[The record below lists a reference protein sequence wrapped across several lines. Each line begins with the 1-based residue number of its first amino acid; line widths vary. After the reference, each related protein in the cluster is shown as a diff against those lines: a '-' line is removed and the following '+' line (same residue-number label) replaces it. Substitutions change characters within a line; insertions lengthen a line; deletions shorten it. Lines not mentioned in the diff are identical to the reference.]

1 MTELQILFQEDSF
14 EDSAIKNGVNLW
26 NEADLMKALGYH
38 SAESFKR
45 VIQKAQQAC
54 LSLGIAIE
62 ESFVRQP
69 DTTYRLTR
77 FACYLIAI
85 NGDSKKPEVA
95 AAQVYFAA
103 LADTFRSAIDQARD
117 VDRVLIRDE
126 VSEGEK
132 SLSSTANRHGV
143 ENFAFFH
150 NAGYRGMYNMNLS
163 VLMTKKGIAK
173 GERLIDRMGK
183 DEIAAHLFRI
193 TMTDAKIKNEGL
205 KGQQSLESAAEKVGK
220 HVRQSMIELIGQRP
234 ENLPVADPIKDVK
247 KRLKT
252 TNQQFKKLDSKA
264 AKPKGISDSS
274 NPEESES
281 E

>member
-1 MTELQILFQEDSF
+1 MTDLQIMFQEDSF
-14 EDSAIKNGVNLW
+14 EDSAVKNGVNLW
-26 NEADLMKALGYH
+26 NEADLMQALGYL
-38 SAESFKR
+38 SADSFKR

-62 ESFVRQP
+62 EIFIRQP

-85 NGDSKKPEVA
+85 NADSKKPEVA

-103 LADTFRSAIDQARD
+103 LADTFRSAIEQAQD

-126 VSEGEK
+126 VSAGET

-143 ENFAFFH
+143 ESFAFFH
-150 NAGYRGMYNMNLS
+150 NAGYRGMYNMNLTA
-163 VLMTKKGIAK
+163 LMTKKGVAK

-193 TMTDAKIKNEGL
+193 TQTDAKIKNEGL

-220 HVRQSMIELIGQRP
+220 HVRQSMIELSGQRP

-252 TNQQFKKLDSKA
+252 TNKQFKKLDSKTP
-264 AKPKGISDSS
+264 KPKNIIDSTQ
-274 NPEESES
+274 PKDSEA

>member
-1 MTELQILFQEDSF
+1 MTDLQLMFQEDNF
-14 EDSAIKNGVNLW
+14 EESAIKNGVNLW
-26 NEADLMKALGYH
+26 NEADLMKVLGYQ
-38 SAESFKR
+38 SPESFKR

-62 ESFVRQP
+62 ESFVRQL

-85 NGDSKKPEVA
+85 NGDSKKSEVA

-103 LADTFRSAIDQARD
+103 LADTFRSAVQQAED
-117 VDRVLIRDE
+117 VDRVLVRDE
-126 VSEGEK
+126 VSAGEK
-132 SLSSTANRHGV
+132 SLASTANRHGV

-163 VLMTKKGIAK
+163 ALMTKKRLGK
-173 GERLIDRMGK
+173 GERLIDRMGR

-193 TMTDAKIKNEGL
+193 TQTDARIKNEGL
-205 KGQQSLESAAEKVGK
+205 KGQQQLENAAEKVGK
-220 HVRQSMIELIGQRP
+220 HVRQSMIELSGQRP

-247 KRLKT
+247 KRLKS
-252 TNQQFKKLDSKA
+252 TNKQFKKLDSKA
-264 AKPKGISDSS
+264 PKRKGIADSAAT
-274 NPEESES
+274 EGSES

>member
-1 MTELQILFQEDSF
+1 MTDLQIMFQEDSF

-38 SAESFKR
+38 SADSFKR

-54 LSLGIAIE
+54 LSLDIAIE

-69 DTTYRLTR
+69 DATYRLTR

-126 VSEGEK
+126 VSAGEK

-150 NAGYRGMYNMNLS
+150 NAGYRGMYNMNLNA
-163 VLMTKKGIAK
+163 LLTKKGLSK

-183 DEIAAHLFRI
+183 EEIAAHLFRI

-205 KGQQSLESAAEKVGK
+205 KGQQQLETAAEKVGK
-220 HVRQSMIELIGQRP
+220 HVRQSMIELSGQRP

-252 TNQQFKKLDSKA
+252 TNKEFKKLDSQA
-264 AKPKGISDSS
+264 PKPKGISESS
-274 NPEESES
+274 KAEDSES

>member
-38 SAESFKR
+38 STESFKR

-126 VSEGEK
+126 VSAGEK

-150 NAGYRGMYNMNLS
+150 NAGYRGMYNMNLNA
-163 VLMTKKGIAK
+163 LLTKKGLGK

-205 KGQQSLESAAEKVGK
+205 KGQQQLETAAEKVGK
-220 HVRQSMIELIGQRP
+220 HVRQSMIELSGQRP

-247 KRLKT
+247 NRLKT
-252 TNQQFKKLDSKA
+252 TNKQFKKLDSKA
-264 AKPKGISDSS
+264 PKPKGISESS
-274 NPEESES
+274 KAEDSES